1 MCVTDW
7 CQCWCWQRYVTDW
20 CWCWQRCVT
29 DQCCWCWQGCV
40 QQAGG
45 WRNNPPSAGS
55 GPSHCAHGLQLGQG
69 EFCFSSHCCCHCF
82 TCSLFSCSTP
92 LSKLSKGLASMR
104 VVAWLYTAPDST
116 VWETATT
123 IPCSDRKRKQK
134 SFRKDSGWS
143 LNCLWKLRKMP
154 ILSVSEGARFS
165 SQGCRNSTW
174 TAFH

>member
-1 MCVTDW
+1 M
-7 CQCWCWQRYVTDW
+7 
-20 CWCWQRCVT
+20 
-29 DQCCWCWQGCV
+29 
-40 QQAGG
+40 
-45 WRNNPPSAGS
+45 
-55 GPSHCAHGLQLGQG
+55 H
-69 EFCFSSHCCCHCF
+69 
-82 TCSLFSCSTP
+82 
-92 LSKLSKGLASMR
+92 

-165 SQGCRNSTW
+165 RVKDAVIAHGLLFTRS
-174 TAFH
+174 